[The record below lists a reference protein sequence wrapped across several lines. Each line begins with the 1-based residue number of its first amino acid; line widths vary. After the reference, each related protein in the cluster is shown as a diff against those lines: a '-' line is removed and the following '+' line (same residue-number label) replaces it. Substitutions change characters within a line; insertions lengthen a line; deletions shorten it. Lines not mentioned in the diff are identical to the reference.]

1 MNQAI
6 RCGVALAAVG
16 LSACT
21 LSFAQSSGEAVA
33 NRSASTVG
41 GNGLAKSG
49 IGKLMKVKPITDA
62 DVGTMNE
69 AEMIETGMKGSG
81 KMEACKDS
89 MSESQV
95 KAAVDCFRGFLK

>member
-1 MNQAI
+1 
-6 RCGVALAAVG
+6 
-16 LSACT
+16 
-21 LSFAQSSGEAVA
+21 
-33 NRSASTVG
+33 
-41 GNGLAKSG
+41 
-49 IGKLMKVKPITDA
+49 MKVKPITDA

-81 KMEACKDS
+81 KMETCKES